1 MAILA
6 NLVVAATTLLA
17 ASALPASGLPAHA
30 LSPPSAMDPA
40 VVEWMTFGVDIG
52 TFVSTRAAPFPG
64 PYDWSSDGCSTPLPV
79 GLGDTGRSYNF
90 RAACQRHDFGYR
102 NFRLLDAAG
111 PHRSVVERDDPP
123 EDRRPVPDRHA
134 GELRTPAMDA
144 THELSRLGA
153 RLPPRR
159 ARRRELLSGG
169 QGRRATTITDNPAG
183 SATRRSRRRSA
194 EATRPS
200 TPPSPPS

>member
-17 ASALPASGLPAHA
+17 ASALPASGVAASGLPASHLPA
-30 LSPPSAMDPA
+30 TTMDPA
-40 VVEWMTFGVDIG
+40 VVEWMSFGVDIG

-111 PHRSVVERDDPP
+111 AHGQWWNE
-123 EDRRPVPDRHA
+123 
-134 GELRTPAMDA
+134 T
-144 THELSRLGA
+144 T
-153 RLPPRR
+153 
-159 ARRRELLSGG
+159 RRRIDDQFLADMLVSCAPRPWT
-169 QGRRATTITDNPAG
+169 QRTSCRAWARVYHRAVRVAG
-183 SATRRSRRRSA
+183 SY
-194 EATRPS
+194 
-200 TPPSPPS
+200 

>member
-17 ASALPASGLPAHA
+17 ASALPTSALPAHA
-30 LSPPSAMDPA
+30 LSPPGAMDPA

-111 PHRSVVERDDPP
+111 AHGQWWNE
-123 EDRRPVPDRHA
+123 
-134 GELRTPAMDA
+134 TN
-144 THELSRLGA
+144 
-153 RLPPRR
+153 
-159 ARRRELLSGG
+159 RRRIDDQFLADMLASCAPRPWT
-169 QGRRATTITDNPAG
+169 QRASCRAWARVYHRAVRVAG
-183 SATRRSRRRSA
+183 SY
-194 EATRPS
+194 
-200 TPPSPPS
+200 

>member
-17 ASALPASGLPAHA
+17 ASALPTSGPAR
-30 LSPPSAMDPA
+30 SRVCPPPSAMDPA

-111 PHRSVVERDDPP
+111 AHGQWWNE
-123 EDRRPVPDRHA
+123 
-134 GELRTPAMDA
+134 T
-144 THELSRLGA
+144 T
-153 RLPPRR
+153 
-159 ARRRELLSGG
+159 RRRIDDQFLTDMLVSCAPRPWT
-169 QGRRATTITDNPAG
+169 QRTSCRAWARVYHRAVRVAG
-183 SATRRSRRRSA
+183 SY
-194 EATRPS
+194 
-200 TPPSPPS
+200 

>member
-17 ASALPASGLPAHA
+17 ASALPTSGLPAHA

-40 VVEWMTFGVDIG
+40 VVEWVTFGVDIG
-52 TFVSTRAAPFPG
+52 TFVSTRSAPFPG

-102 NFRLLDAAG
+102 NFRLLDALVG
-111 PHRSVVERDDPP
+111 PGQWWNE
-123 EDRRPVPDRHA
+123 
-134 GELRTPAMDA
+134 T
-144 THELSRLGA
+144 T
-153 RLPPRR
+153 
-159 ARRRELLSGG
+159 RRRIDDQFLADMLVSCAPRPWT
-169 QGRRATTITDNPAG
+169 QRTSCRAWARVYHRAVRVAG
-183 SATRRSRRRSA
+183 SY
-194 EATRPS
+194 
-200 TPPSPPS
+200 

>member
-17 ASALPASGLPAHA
+17 AAALPASGLPAHA
-30 LSPPSAMDPA
+30 LPPPIAMDPA

-52 TFVSTRAAPFPG
+52 TFVSTRSAPFPG

-111 PHRSVVERDDPP
+111 PHGQWWNE
-123 EDRRPVPDRHA
+123 
-134 GELRTPAMDA
+134 T
-144 THELSRLGA
+144 T
-153 RLPPRR
+153 
-159 ARRRELLSGG
+159 RRRIDDQFLTDMLVSCVPRHWT
-169 QGRRATTITDNPAG
+169 QRTSCRAWARVYHRAVRVAG
-183 SATRRSRRRSA
+183 NA
-194 EATRPS
+194 
-200 TPPSPPS
+200 

>member
-17 ASALPASGLPAHA
+17 AAALPASGLPAHA
-30 LSPPSAMDPA
+30 LPPPIAMDPA

-52 TFVSTRAAPFPG
+52 TFVSTRSAPSPG

-111 PHRSVVERDDPP
+111 PHGQWWNE
-123 EDRRPVPDRHA
+123 
-134 GELRTPAMDA
+134 T
-144 THELSRLGA
+144 T
-153 RLPPRR
+153 
-159 ARRRELLSGG
+159 RRRIDDQFLTDMLVSCAPR
-169 QGRRATTITDNPAG
+169 QWTQRTSCRAWARVYHRAVRVAG
-183 SATRRSRRRSA
+183 NA
-194 EATRPS
+194 
-200 TPPSPPS
+200 

>member
-17 ASALPASGLPAHA
+17 ASALPAPGLSAHA

-40 VVEWMTFGVDIG
+40 AVEWMTFGVDIG

-90 RAACQRHDFGYR
+90 RAARQRHDFGYR

-111 PHRSVVERDDPP
+111 PIGQWWNE
-123 EDRRPVPDRHA
+123 
-134 GELRTPAMDA
+134 T
-144 THELSRLGA
+144 T
-153 RLPPRR
+153 
-159 ARRRELLSGG
+159 RRRIDDQFLTDMLVSCAPRPWT
-169 QGRRATTITDNPAG
+169 QRTSCRAWARVYHRAVRVAG
-183 SATRRSRRRSA
+183 SY
-194 EATRPS
+194 
-200 TPPSPPS
+200 

>member
-17 ASALPASGLPAHA
+17 ASALPTSGLPAHG
-30 LSPPSAMDPA
+30 LSAPRLAAPGAMDPA
-40 VVEWMTFGVDIG
+40 VVEWMSFGVDIH
-52 TFVSTRAAPFPG
+52 TFVTTRAAPFPG

-111 PHRSVVERDDPP
+111 PHGQWWNE
-123 EDRRPVPDRHA
+123 
-134 GELRTPAMDA
+134 T
-144 THELSRLGA
+144 T
-153 RLPPRR
+153 
-159 ARRRELLSGG
+159 RRRIDDQFLTDMLASCAPRPWT
-169 QGRRATTITDNPAG
+169 QRTSCRAWARVYYRAVRVAG
-183 SATRRSRRRSA
+183 SR
-194 EATRPS
+194 
-200 TPPSPPS
+200 